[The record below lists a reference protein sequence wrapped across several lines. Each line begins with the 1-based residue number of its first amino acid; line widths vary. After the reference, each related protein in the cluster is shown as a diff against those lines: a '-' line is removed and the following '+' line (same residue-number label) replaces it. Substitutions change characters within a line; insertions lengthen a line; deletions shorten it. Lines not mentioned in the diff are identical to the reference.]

1 MEETVVS
8 QYYIRIFVL
17 YSTFIPL
24 TPEICSRE
32 QQAAVSSES
41 NPPSL
46 PSIERLWL
54 DATERR
60 SGAGSQ
66 DLSSVDDGKNDVL
79 KWFLPEY
86 EKECV

>member
-1 MEETVVS
+1 MDGCIKNIWFAELSFEIEETVVS
-8 QYYIRIFVL
+8 QYYIQFFVL

-46 PSIERLWL
+46 PL
-54 DATERR
+54 
-60 SGAGSQ
+60 
-66 DLSSVDDGKNDVL
+66 N
-79 KWFLPEY
+79 
-86 EKECV
+86 